1 LWYIYSRK
9 QQKDWKLVYLR
20 YCRIL
25 YFLNIAP
32 FFFFSFMVY
41 IFPIQD
47 SNYHEEP
54 VVGKWLSEIYNTVL
68 DTSNLSIRS
77 GLSSPI
83 QVKKMLN
90 VSQISWD
97 IVITS
102 MLTTMGSCCVVGTN
116 EDFINRVLIF
126 FAKKFW
132 LLFHFIR
139 KIYLGYWLID
149 HLFTGSATV
158 YLLEIRSKRF
168 YWRSLPAGNFI
179 FLVKCWLS

>member
-1 LWYIYSRK
+1 MYGLTYTGFSSSCCIKSFLGHSATCDTFTPENSRK
-9 QQKDWKLVYLR
+9 TESWFISGIVGY
-20 YCRIL
+20 
-25 YFLNIAP
+25 
-32 FFFFSFMVY
+32 FSFKYCTILFCFSFVVY

-77 GLSSPI
+77 GLASPI

-116 EDFINRVLIF
+116 EDFINRVLICWCKDCDF
-126 FAKKFW
+126 Y
-132 LLFHFIR
+132 FI
-139 KIYLGYWLID
+139 
-149 HLFTGSATV
+149 
-158 YLLEIRSKRF
+158 
-168 YWRSLPAGNFI
+168 
-179 FLVKCWLS
+179 LSEKYI